1 MRAHHVGI
9 SPHLASLLTGIS
21 EDQLPSPLTVADLPS
36 RYGVAVGHRSDE
48 IPLEHPRN
56 WHRLQCRRCGQWG
69 DYEVGLIMIPQR
81 PKHRSAKPRQPERL
95 EGGHL
100 CAGCTGYFRCE
111 HCNGADWELS
121 DDLERP
127 TVLERITA
135 AGLSFEKRTFAVGKL
150 TMHDGFTPRW
160 ATEAE
165 EHFLD
170 IMQKTG
176 EDAYL
181 WNRLGNVY
189 RTGDRPELAMVAY
202 ERSLLLDPGMVESL
216 FSIGLLLIDIDQP
229 IAAGQHF
236 RDALF
241 YARNYHCMPR
251 EKLRELISK
260 SVKYLLALHL
270 KYPDA
275 IPLPPVVEGLKSST
289 KNAALKELRTGLNRP
304 ETLGPLVDLL
314 LAAKAATP
322 ASQGKGL
329 SPALKVRPNDPCPCN
344 SGKKYKKCCGA

>member
-1 MRAHHVGI
+1 MRARHEGI

-21 EDQLPSPLTVADLPS
+21 EDKLPSPLTVADLPS
-36 RYGVAVGHRSDE
+36 RYGVAVAQGTDK

-81 PKHRSAKPRQPERL
+81 PAKQTQPDGRED
-95 EGGHL
+95 GDVF
-100 CAGCTGYFRCE
+100 AGCTGYFRCE
-111 HCNGADWELS
+111 HCNGADWESS

-127 TVLERITA
+127 TVLERITSRV
-135 AGLSFEKRTFAVGKL
+135 LPFEKRRFAVGKL
-150 TMHDGFTPRW
+150 TTHDGFRPRW
-160 ATEAE
+160 TTEAE

-170 IMQKTG
+170 IMQNTG

-181 WNRLGNVY
+181 WNRLGNLY
-189 RTGDRPELAMVAY
+189 RSGDRPELAMVAY

-241 YARNYHCMPR
+241 YARKYHYLPR

-260 SVKYLLALHL
+260 SIKYLLALHL
-270 KYPDA
+270 KHPDTIA
-275 IPLPPVVEGLKSST
+275 LPPLVEGLEIST
-289 KNAALKELRTGLNRP
+289 KNAALKEFRAGLNRP
-304 ETLGPLVDLL
+304 ETLGPLIDLL
-314 LAAKAATP
+314 LEAKAATP
-322 ASQGKGL
+322 ASPGKRL
-329 SPALKVRPNDPCPCN
+329 SSALKVGPNDPCPCN